1 MEQDESDELVYI
13 CTIDSVCSVVAFQN
27 VGLKLS
33 CATKKGADGFKIKLD
48 QAIVFFCLAAPNF
61 LDIFFLETQEFDFV
75 SPLVS

>member
-48 QAIVFFCLAAPNF
+48 QAIVFFLFGSAKF
-61 LDIFFLETQEFDFV
+61 SGHFFPGNPRV
-75 SPLVS
+75 